1 MTACVKSGIPLAE
14 ARLWDAEDRKN
25 PPPPECFELLTPAP
39 VGASPEKEDEMARPR
54 KKEGTINGEVPKP
67 DYALAVKLFREDIRP
82 AMGTVGE
89 GAQEMSTAYKAIK
102 KQAHIQPQAA
112 RAAFR
117 LVDMEEAKRDDYL
130 RSFNGLLKELKIFM
144 PSDLV
149 DAAEGKGGLGENV
162 VPMGQRPKPQMATM
176 PAPPSDDSDLNP
188 DDPEPEPEEQEQEPS
203 DEAGADDEQQAA
215 E

>member
-1 MTACVKSGIPLAE
+1 MG
-14 ARLWDAEDRKN
+14 
-25 PPPPECFELLTPAP
+25 
-39 VGASPEKEDEMARPR
+39 RPR

-67 DYALAVKLFREDIRP
+67 DFALAVKLYRDDIRP

-117 LVDMEEAKRDDYL
+117 LVDMEESKRDDWL
-130 RSFNGLLKELKIFM
+130 RSFNGLLKEFKLFM

-149 DAAEGKGGLGENV
+149 DAAEGKGSLGENV
-162 VPMGQRPKPQMATM
+162 VPMGQRAKPQMATM

-188 DDPEPEPEEQEQEPS
+188 PD
-203 DEAGADDEQQAA
+203 DEAPEDADNDDSDDEQQLAA